1 MQLVVILSLSVYKE
15 ITIKYKIWTESYNH
29 ETSMKLLVLTGLCGV
44 YDGSMQDDLV
54 LRNHKMYNNSG
65 SKYLQDFTSDWR
77 FVFIKCFVLKH

>member
-1 MQLVVILSLSVYKE
+1 
-15 ITIKYKIWTESYNH
+15 
-29 ETSMKLLVLTGLCGV
+29 MKLLVLTGLCGV
-44 YDGSMQDDLV
+44 YNGSMQDDLV

>member
-1 MQLVVILSLSVYKE
+1 
-15 ITIKYKIWTESYNH
+15 
-29 ETSMKLLVLTGLCGV
+29 MKLLDVLSGLCGV